1 MRSPA
6 AAGENSRLFFCKR
19 GKCEFTL
26 GGIAVCFGFSKGASM
41 SNTAFIESQSS
52 DPFVRE
58 LSRRA
63 VRILNDQSLDRRQR
77 EAHIH
82 RLQARLVD
90 HQAKQALV
98 TGQKAAKAA
107 NKGRISPTERRS
119 VMADQRQVLSLRKE
133 FRPEEAV
140 RQNVQAELNVVIP
153 AAVAANDGYYPNR
166 RRSVLTLKRA

>member
-1 MRSPA
+1 
-6 AAGENSRLFFCKR
+6 
-19 GKCEFTL
+19 
-26 GGIAVCFGFSKGASM
+26 M

-98 TGQKAAKAA
+98 SGQKAAKTAA
-107 NKGRISPTERRS
+107 KKGRISPTERRS

-133 FRPEEAV
+133 FRHEEAV